1 MFSKMSAKLESA
13 EADLGKAAKALEEVN
28 EANLLL
34 ENLLTVELKKN
45 SSLEAQIE
53 GYKAELMIAYKAVT
67 ELKKKERGGGGAG
80 NANAGSLVSS
90 SSHSHPRAEA
100 KLRE

>member
-1 MFSKMSAKLESA
+1 MSAKLESA

-90 SSHSHPRAEA
+90 SSSLHSHSRAEA

>member
-13 EADLGKAAKALEEVN
+13 ESDLGKAAKALEEVN

-34 ENLLTVELKKN
+34 ESLLTAELKKN

-53 GYKAELMIAYKAVT
+53 GYKVELMIAYKAVT
-67 ELKKKERGGGGAG
+67 ELKKKERGGGGG
-80 NANAGSLVSS
+80 TGSANTGSLASS
-90 SSHSHPRAEA
+90 NSHPRAEA